1 MSHSEPSSNRTMQ
14 LPRRSVL
21 LAAAGA
27 ATALPTCLSAPSMA
41 AGAEQR
47 HNIGMQDMQKDMQ
60 KDMQQG
66 FVNELSNGGGLLV
79 VAQWEA
85 RAAEAERV
93 VEILRRFLPRAQAE
107 PGVKLFLI
115 ARSKTNAAQFIFYE
129 LFADE
134 AAFAAHQASEHFKT
148 FIAGEAL
155 PLLARRERSEY
166 RLL

>member
-1 MSHSEPSSNRTMQ
+1 MSLPEPSSNRMMQ

-27 ATALPTCLSAPSMA
+27 ATVLPTVLSASSVA

-47 HNIGMQDMQKDMQ
+47 HNIGMQVMDQ
-60 KDMQQG
+60 DMQQG

-85 RAAEAERV
+85 RVAEAERV
-93 VEILRRFLPRAQAE
+93 ADILRRFLPRAQAE

-115 ARSKTNAAQFIFYE
+115 ARSQANAAQFIFYE

-155 PLLARRERSEY
+155 PLLAKRERSEY